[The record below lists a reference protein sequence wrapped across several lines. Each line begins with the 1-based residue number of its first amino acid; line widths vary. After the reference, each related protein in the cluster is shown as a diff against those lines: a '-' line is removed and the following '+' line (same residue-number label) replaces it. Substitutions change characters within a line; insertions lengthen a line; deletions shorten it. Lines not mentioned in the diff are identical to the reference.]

1 MASNQIERIVPGP
14 LEPARPEW
22 NWPGSFPPEPGEAPH
37 LLDYWR
43 ILRKRRWTVLSI
55 FVVLFVVVL
64 VGTVRQTPI
73 YRAQATLQIDKENPQ
88 IFSFKEIFQ
97 FSSDSD
103 EYLETQYKILQS
115 HSLALRVI
123 DELGL
128 DRQPEFL
135 PRSWWPWKTAPVE
148 VRAQERLEEKHSA
161 KTYQVVLRNFLK
173 RLGVEPV
180 RRSRLVK
187 VSFDSADPALAAQTV
202 NALAGSFINQN
213 LEARWEA
220 TQKASEWLSQELTAL
235 KIRLEKSD
243 DELQSYARHNAIV
256 FLEDESGQRRKIVDE
271 RLKLLQAE
279 LSEAEA
285 ERIQKESV
293 YRLVQE
299 GDPGSLPGVFDS
311 KLMQDL
317 TLRLAELKR
326 QYSQLTSTFSTNYPQ
341 VVQLQRQIDEVER
354 VLAEERNRGAQK
366 LTNDYLAAVRREEML
381 RVAFER
387 QKREAEQ
394 IAEKT
399 IQYNILKREVDT
411 NKQLYEG
418 LLQRLKEAGVS
429 AGLKASNIRVVDPAE
444 IPRKPVRPMILLNL
458 ALGLAFGLGLGASAA
473 FLQEYLDN
481 TLKSPDDIERY
492 LRAPWLG
499 MIPSVTSLDGHRRLY
514 GYGSRRRKLAA
525 GVRASE
531 IISHETSPTA
541 LQEAY
546 RSLRTSILLSAAE
559 HAPRTLLVTSASPG
573 EGKTTTAANLAIAL
587 AQLGSRVLVIDSDLR
602 KPRLHRIFQLDSRQG
617 LVTHLTGLLPSADVI
632 QHSYVPNVDV
642 VVCGPVPPNPSEL
655 LSAPRMDDLVG
666 QAAKTY
672 DVVIL
677 DSPPVLNVAD
687 ARILARIV
695 ERVVLVVEGGKT
707 PRELVRRAHALLA
720 EAGGNVLGVVLN
732 NVDVTQDSY
741 YYERSYYN
749 YYSSYAEA
757 SSEEEARSAAQG
769 SH

>member
-64 VGTVRQTPI
+64 IGTVRQTPI

-115 HSLALRVI
+115 HSLAMRVI
-123 DELGL
+123 NELGL

-135 PRSWWPWKTAPVE
+135 PRSWWPWKMAPVE

-187 VSFDSADPALAAQTV
+187 VSFDAADPALAAQTV
-202 NALAGSFINQN
+202 NALASSFINQN

-271 RLKLLQAE
+271 RLKLLQVE

-354 VLAEERNRGAQK
+354 VLAEERNRGTQK
-366 LTNDYLAAVRREEML
+366 ITNDYLAAVRREEML
-381 RVAFER
+381 LVAFER
-387 QKREAEQ
+387 QKRQAEE

-444 IPRKPVRPMILLNL
+444 IPGKPVRPMILLNL
-458 ALGLAFGLGLGASAA
+458 ALGLVFGLGLGASAA

-499 MIPSVTSLDGHRRLY
+499 MIPSVASLDGHRRLY

-559 HAPRTLLVTSASPG
+559 HAPRTLLITSASPG

-602 KPRLHRIFQLDSRQG
+602 KPRLHRIFQLDNRQG

-632 QHSYVPNVDV
+632 QHSYVPHVDV

-749 YYSSYAEA
+749 YYSSYVEA
-757 SSEEEARSAAQG
+757 SPEEEARSAAQG